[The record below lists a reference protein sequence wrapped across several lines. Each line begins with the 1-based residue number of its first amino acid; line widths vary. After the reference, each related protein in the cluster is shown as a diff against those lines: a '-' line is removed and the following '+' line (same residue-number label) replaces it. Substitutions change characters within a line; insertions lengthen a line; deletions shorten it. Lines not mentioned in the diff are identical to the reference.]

1 VMELR
6 GEGVVLRP
14 FRADEI
20 EPVLESARRWL
31 TERKDDA
38 ALRAGTRQRIEG
50 SGAMTD
56 RGIDFA
62 IEVDGRLVGDVQAR
76 RDMLPKGTFELGI
89 ALFDES
95 DRGHGYGRTAVALL
109 TRHLFDD
116 EGAHRVQLSTDV
128 TNAAMRGVVERLG
141 FGFEGVL
148 RGFWPEPDGPH
159 DYAMYGITKD
169 DYDEVREPWISTS

>member
-1 VMELR
+1 
-6 GEGVVLRP
+6 
-14 FRADEI
+14 
-20 EPVLESARRWL
+20 
-31 TERKDDA
+31 
-38 ALRAGTRQRIEG
+38 
-50 SGAMTD
+50 MTT

-62 IEVDGRLVGDVQAR
+62 VDVDDRLVGDVQAR

-89 ALFDES
+89 ALFETT

-109 TRHLFDD
+109 TRHLFDV

-128 TNAAMRGVVERLG
+128 ANAAMRAVAERLG

-159 DYAMYGITKD
+159 DYAMYGITKN
-169 DYDEVREPWISTS
+169 DYEKRGKSWISRS